1 MRAISSDSRFII
13 PGDRMNFTLPAIAR
27 LDDCRIYS
35 RSALL
40 ILASAPALAQTAP
53 LPPTPA
59 PVQASGNTL
68 PFSINVLDRSR
79 TNAVSFY
86 NDAPYTTTYPY
97 VEQLLRVSVTQKI
110 KHFDYQLEVSENNVF
125 DVPTT
130 SVDPVAARGQL
141 YLGGTYYAANNSNTL
156 PVAAS
161 FRQGFLR
168 YRGKGPDTSLRI
180 GRFEYFDGQET
191 TPKDPTLL
199 WLQNN
204 RISQRLIGNFGF
216 SNGQRSFDSIDGHYG
231 KGTWDLTAMGGRVT
245 QGVFNMNANPELNV
259 DIQYMAYT
267 KRQFKDHMLFRVFGL
282 GYHDGRTGLT
292 KTDNRSATVRALD
305 HQNIRIGTYGADM
318 ITSIPAGP
326 GAFDFLFW
334 GVLQNGQWGYQKQHS
349 GAVAIEGGYRL
360 TSVASKPW
368 LRGGFLH
375 ASGDTNA
382 TDDQHNTFFQVLP
395 TPRIYARFPFYDMQ
409 NSNDQ
414 FVQMIDN
421 PMKNL
426 ELRAD
431 LHFLHLASNTDL
443 WYQGGGPYDNKVFG
457 YTGRTANL
465 RNSFA
470 SVFDIS
476 SDYALNPSFSVNL
489 YYAHSVAKS
498 AILGSFPTGPA
509 ANYGY
514 LELIYKWGI
523 RQKPAPSK

>member
-1 MRAISSDSRFII
+1 MTFELPSRACYPRSKVCRQ
-13 PGDRMNFTLPAIAR
+13 IA
-27 LDDCRIYS
+27 L
-35 RSALL
+35 A
-40 ILASAPALAQTAP
+40 ILAVAPALAQTAP
-53 LPPTPA
+53 LPSAPA
-59 PVQASGNTL
+59 PAAPPAKTL
-68 PFSINVLDRSR
+68 PFSINVMDRAR
-79 TNAVSFY
+79 TDAVNFY
-86 NDAPYTTTYPY
+86 NDAPYTSTYPY
-97 VEQLLRVSVTQKI
+97 VEQLLRISIAQKI
-110 KHFDYQLEVSENNVF
+110 KHFDYQIEMSENNVF

-141 YLGGTYYAANNSNTL
+141 FLGGTYYAANTSNTL

-180 GRFEYFDGQET
+180 GRFEFFDGQET
-191 TPKDPTLL
+191 TPKDPTLA
-199 WLQNN
+199 WLQTN
-204 RISQRLIGNFGF
+204 RIGQRLIGNFGF
-216 SNGQRSFDSIDGHYG
+216 SNGQRSFDGVDAHYG
-231 KGTWDLTAMGGRVT
+231 KGSWDVTAMAGRAT

-267 KRQFKDHMLFRVFGL
+267 KRQFKDHMLFRVFGI

-292 KTDNRSATVRALD
+292 KTDNRAAAVRALD

-318 ITSIPAGP
+318 ITSIPTGP

-334 GVLQNGQWGYQKQHS
+334 GVVQNGQWGYQNQHS

-360 TSVASKPW
+360 TSIASKPW

-375 ASGDTNA
+375 ATGDANA
-382 TDDQHNTFFQVLP
+382 TDNTHNTFFQILP

-414 FVQMIDN
+414 FVQIMDSPFKKLDI
-421 PMKNL
+421 
-426 ELRAD
+426 RAD
-431 LHFLHLASNTDL
+431 LHFLHLASATDL
-443 WYQGGGPYDNKVFG
+443 WYQGGGAYDNKVFG

-465 RNSFA
+465 HNSFA
-470 SVFDIS
+470 SVIDIS
-476 SDYALNPSFSVNL
+476 SDYALSPSFNINL
-489 YYAHSVAKS
+489 YYAHSIAKS
-498 AILGSFPTGPA
+498 AIVGSFPTGPT

-523 RQKPAPSK
+523 KQKAAPSK